1 MTGMFPILKAVFA
14 MPWSERDIT
23 DMGLPDDREQ
33 LQFLFK
39 IQRLLGEG
47 SFTAS
52 YKFALLN
59 ALADIA
65 VEKGHDTGDPL
76 WISIEDI
83 AEKFIQ
89 YYWPQ
94 SAPYPS
100 TGGSIRIIQ
109 QNTDRQAEIIRHIM
123 EARTTADGSLAKHK
137 LNKPGYRRLVKKVAR
152 VAEKMPLFKLQTL
165 GREQVEFLYPN
176 KIINKGI
183 ELLPG
188 VSFSLRQFHLIIRD
202 LIQTAWVRFVHRV
215 RANQDILGQ
224 VKDLSEFLF
233 GSERADLSAF
243 TGILVDQQHGECFY
257 CQKSLKNSLAVDH
270 FIPWSRYPVDLGHNL
285 VLTHQTC
292 NLAKS
297 DTLAGVS
304 HLERWWDRNEKF
316 GKDLS
321 NIFDS
326 RNLIHQLDATREI
339 CCWAYGMAETNG
351 AQVWVARDQLEKL
364 GLEWRA
370 ITGCS

>member
-1 MTGMFPILKAVFA
+1 MEVPD
-14 MPWSERDIT
+14 ERA
-23 DMGLPDDREQ
+23 Q

-65 VEKGHDTGDPL
+65 VEKGHNTGDQL
-76 WISIEDI
+76 LISIENI

-100 TGGSIRIIQ
+100 QGGTIKIIQ
-109 QNTDRQAEIIRHIM
+109 QNTDRQAEIIRHLV
-123 EARTTADGSLAKHK
+123 EARTGTDGSLARIKSDRIAY
-137 LNKPGYRRLVKKVAR
+137 GRLIKNVAR
-152 VAEKMPLFKLQTL
+152 VVETMPLLKLQTI

-176 KIINKGI
+176 KIINKEI

-188 VSFSLRQFHLIIRD
+188 VCFCLRQFHLIIKD
-202 LIQTAWVRFVHRV
+202 LIQNAWVRFIHRV

-224 VKDLSEFLF
+224 VKDLAEFLF
-233 GSERADLSAF
+233 GSERADLSVF
-243 TGILVDQQHGECFY
+243 IGILIEQQKGECFY
-257 CQKSLKNSLAVDH
+257 CQKPLKNNRVVDH
-270 FIPWSRYPVDLGHNL
+270 FIPWVRYPVDLGHNF
-285 VLTHQTC
+285 VLAHQTC

-297 DTLAGVS
+297 DTLAAVK
-304 HLERWWDRNEKF
+304 HLERWWGRNETF
-316 GKDLS
+316 GKDLGES
-321 NIFDS
+321 FN
-326 RNLIHQLDATREI
+326 RKNLIHELEASKEI
-339 CCWAYGMAETNG
+339 GRWAYGMAEKSE
-351 AQVWVARDQLEKL
+351 AQVWVARDQYEKL
-364 GLEWRA
+364 GPEWKA
-370 ITGCS
+370 IAGITSS

>member
-1 MTGMFPILKAVFA
+1 

-52 YKFALLN
+52 YKFALLC

-65 VEKGHDTGDPL
+65 VEKGHNTGDSL

-109 QNTDRQAEIIRHIM
+109 QNTDRQAEVIRHIM
-123 EARTTADGSLAKHK
+123 EARKWSDGSLSK
-137 LNKPGYRRLVKKVAR
+137 LKLDKPGYRRLVKKVAR
-152 VAEKMPLFKLQTL
+152 VVERMPLFRLQTL

-176 KIINKGI
+176 KIINEGI
-183 ELLPG
+183 VLLPG
-188 VSFSLRQFHLIIRD
+188 VCFSLRQFHLIIRD
-202 LIQTAWVRFVHRV
+202 LIQSAWVRFIHRV
-215 RANQDILGQ
+215 QANQDILGQ
-224 VKDLSEFLF
+224 VKDLAEFLF
-233 GSERADLSAF
+233 GSERVDLSAY
-243 TGILVDQQHGECFY
+243 TGILVEQQKGECFY
-257 CQKSLKNSLAVDH
+257 CQKPLKSSLTIDH

-285 VLTHQTC
+285 VLAHQTC
-292 NLAKS
+292 NSAKS
-297 DTLAGVS
+297 DTLAGVT
-304 HLERWWDRNEKF
+304 HLERWWDRNETF
-316 GKDLS
+316 GKDLIAKF
-321 NIFDS
+321 NNK
-326 RNLIHQLDATREI
+326 NLIHELDATREV
-339 CCWAYGMAETNG
+339 CCWAYGMAERSE
-351 AQVWVARDQLEKL
+351 AQVWIARNQYDKL
-364 GLEWRA
+364 GPEWRA
-370 ITGCS
+370 ITGCP